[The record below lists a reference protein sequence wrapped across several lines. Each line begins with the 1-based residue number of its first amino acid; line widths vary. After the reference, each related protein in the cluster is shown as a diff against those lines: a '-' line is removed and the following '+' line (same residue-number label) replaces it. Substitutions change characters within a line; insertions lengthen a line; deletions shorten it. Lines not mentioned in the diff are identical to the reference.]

1 MNIYYYSYLSLTDNA
16 ANPFSEVVVVVNGK
30 VQPDATNLV
39 EGDSLF
45 IIFRQVGLSGFYQ
58 SPICRNLRV
67 QTHFR
72 AGCKYGGRVCSNIR
86 GHAHVIYYIPVEL
99 SDNGTVVTV
108 IQGNVTYSVTING
121 KMA

>member
-1 MNIYYYSYLSLTDNA
+1 MKIYYYSYLSLTDNA

-86 GHAHVIYYIPVEL
+86 GHSHVIYYIPVEL